1 VYTTTLPALPATDI
15 RQFMFDAA
23 TRSFVA
29 EISDTNGLGRVWADS
44 IDEGLSVRGATGALV
59 TFVVDD
65 EHRDADGDLTHW
77 TLVSYSGLRADGRYT
92 MTLFND

>member
-1 VYTTTLPALPATDI
+1 MPTTLPATPI
-15 RQFMFDAA
+15 RQFTYELARRHF
-23 TRSFVA
+23 TA
-29 EISDTNGLGRVWADS
+29 EVSDTNGLGRVWPDS
-44 IDEGLSVRGATGALV
+44 VDEGLVVLGATGTSV